1 MFSSLLS
8 WTAVGL
14 AALVAVLVAVRHHE
28 ESSRRALLA
37 ALAVPVG
44 ASALFF
50 TLALHMHR
58 SLGGWPETIGNRG
71 FPEGLLQHESAAFTA
86 FGILLVGLL
95 LSPLALLLCAAAPR
109 LRGGLSPIATYAAAS
124 IAALL
129 LTNLA
134 PDPFLYWWWD

>member
-71 FPEGLLQHESAAFTA
+71 FPEGLLQHESAAFIA

-95 LSPLALLLCAAAPR
+95 LSPLALLLCAAAPK
-109 LRGGLSPIATYAAAS
+109 LRGGLSPVATYAAAS

-129 LTNLA
+129 LMNVA

>member
-1 MFSSLLS
+1 MTSTLFI
-8 WTAVGL
+8 GL
-14 AALVAVLVAVRHHE
+14 AVAFAALWALTFARKQAE
-28 ESSRRALLA
+28 ASSRSALLV
-37 ALAVPVG
+37 ALAVPIG
-44 ASALFF
+44 ALVLFF

-86 FGILLVGLL
+86 FGILVVGLL
-95 LSPLALLLCAAAPR
+95 LSPVALLLCAAAPR
-109 LRGGLSPIATYAAAS
+109 LRSGLSPIATYAAAS

>member
-8 WTAVGL
+8 LTAVGL

-109 LRGGLSPIATYAAAS
+109 LRGGLSPIATYATAS

>member
-14 AALVAVLVAVRHHE
+14 AALVAVLVAVRHRE

-95 LSPLALLLCAAAPR
+95 LSPLALLVCAAAPR
-109 LRGGLSPIATYAAAS
+109 LRGGLSPIATYATAS